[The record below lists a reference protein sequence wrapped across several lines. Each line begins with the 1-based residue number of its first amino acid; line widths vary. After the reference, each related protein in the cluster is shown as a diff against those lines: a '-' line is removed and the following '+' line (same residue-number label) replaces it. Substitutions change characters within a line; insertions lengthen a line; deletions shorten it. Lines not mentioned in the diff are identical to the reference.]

1 MKELKEE
8 LDKIIIKA
16 IEDTIKVADKY
27 GLDRNETVNKMAEKI
42 YVAATIG
49 DYSGYKCKEESIKKE
64 IPTNH
69 FAERFNRVM

>member
-27 GLDRNETVNKMAEKI
+27 GLDRNETVHKMGEKI
-42 YVAATIG
+42 YIATDMC
-49 DYSGYKCKEESIKKE
+49 DYSRYKCKEE
-64 IPTNH
+64 IPTNYYT
-69 FAERFNRVM
+69 ERFNRVM